1 MFQGG
6 NKGSFTTLQHGE
18 YTLTYI
24 HVPQNFKSIPS
35 GTYCVP
41 SALSVPQRNKLLGR
55 LDRKDELVTRF
66 FVKVLPRD
74 LSQFLATVGAPAGM
88 SANVARANQGIGVPS
103 VPLLTRIALGRVKE
117 GLPWP
122 AGFPALLP
130 PPEIQILQPP
140 PMAAAPAAPHAALA
154 PAAPAPGVRNYFMSS
169 DYFLAIPCIATLLLR
184 R

>member
-1 MFQGG
+1 MFADGS
-6 NKGSFTTLQHGE
+6 KGSFTTLQHGE

-24 HVPQNFKSIPS
+24 HVPQNFKSICL
-35 GTYCVP
+35 GTYFVP
-41 SALSVPQRNKLLGR
+41 NALPVSQRRKLLGR
-55 LDRKDELVTRF
+55 LDQKRELVTRF
-66 FVKVLPRD
+66 FVEVLPQD
-74 LSQFLATVGAPAGM
+74 LTVYLDAVGAP
-88 SANVARANQGIGVPS
+88 SAVCATVARAIQGEVAPN

-154 PAAPAPGVRNYFMSS
+154 PAAPAPGVRNYFM
-169 DYFLAIPCIATLLLR
+169 
-184 R
+184 

>member
-18 YTLTYI
+18 NTLTYI
-24 HVPQNFKSIPS
+24 HVPRDFKSICS
-35 GTYCVP
+35 GTYFVP
-41 SALSVPQRNKLLGR
+41 SALPVTQRRKLLGR
-55 LDRKDELVTRF
+55 LDQTSVLTRF
-66 FVKVLPRD
+66 FVEVLPRD
-74 LSQFLATVGAPAGM
+74 LSQFLATVGAP
-88 SANVARANQGIGVPS
+88 PS
-103 VPLLTRIALGRVKE
+103 VCINITRAHREGHDAKVSLLTRIALGRVKE

-169 DYFLAIPCIATLLLR
+169 DYF
-184 R
+184 